1 MKVAIIQEW
10 LTTMG
15 GSEKVVQAIAD
26 LFPTADIFT
35 LVADPKLVKELG
47 FENRKVTTS
56 IIQKLPWGM
65 KKYKTYLPFFPFAI
79 EQFDLSEYDL
89 IISSNHAVAKGV
101 LTTGDQ
107 LHVTYCHSPI
117 RYAWDLHHQYLKEEG
132 LGFNIKGLLA
142 RYFLH
147 RIRIWDFVTASRPD
161 YFVSNSNFI
170 GRRILKV
177 YQKTSTT
184 IYPPIE
190 VDQFVLETKK
200 EDYYVTSSRMV
211 PYKKIDLIVEAFSR
225 MPGRRLIVIGD
236 GPDYKKIKAKA
247 GENIQFTGYL
257 ESSELI
263 LKLQKARAFVFAA
276 VEDFG
281 MLPVEAQA
289 CGTPVIALGKG
300 GSLET
305 VVHGKTGILFPEQT
319 VESLIKAVGQF
330 ETLTF
335 DPLVIRKHAE
345 LFSITMFKKNFYNF
359 IEEKAMVHR
368 PDLKFSPS
376 IVEYT
381 V

>member
-15 GSEKVVQAIAD
+15 GSEKVVQAIAE
-26 LFPTADIFT
+26 LFPQADIFT

-47 FENRKVTTS
+47 FENRKITTS
-56 IIQKLPWGM
+56 IIQKMPWGM
-65 KKYKTYLPFFPFAI
+65 KKYKTYLPLFPFAI
-79 EQFDLSEYDL
+79 EQFDLSGYDL
-89 IISSNHAVAKGV
+89 IISSNHAVSKGV
-101 LTTGDQ
+101 LTTGEQ
-107 LHVTYCHSPI
+107 LHITYCHSPI

-132 LGFNIKGLLA
+132 LGFNVKGILA

-147 RIRIWDFVTASRPD
+147 RIRIWDFISAARPD
-161 YFVSNSNFI
+161 FFISNSNFI
-170 GRRILKV
+170 GKRIFKV
-177 YQKTSTT
+177 YQKHSTT

-190 VDQFVLETKK
+190 VERFSLETEK

-211 PYKKIDLIVEAFSR
+211 PYKKIDLIVEAFSK
-225 MPGRRLIVIGD
+225 MPQRKLVVIGD

-247 GENIQFTGYL
+247 GANIEFTGYL
-257 ESSELI
+257 PFNELI
-263 LKLQKARAFVFAA
+263 LKLQKAKAFVFAA

-305 VVHGKTGILFPEQT
+305 VVHGQTGILFPEQT
-319 VESLIKAVGQF
+319 LESLMVAVDQF
-330 ETLTF
+330 EKSSF

-345 LFSITMFKKNFYNF
+345 SFSIDAFKEQFYSF
-359 IEEKAMVHR
+359 IKEKAASGW
-368 PDLKFSPS
+368 PLLKL
-376 IVEYT
+376 
-381 V
+381 

>member
-15 GSEKVVQAIAD
+15 GSEKVVQAIVELFPNAD
-26 LFPTADIFT
+26 LFT
-35 LVADPKLVKELG
+35 LVADPKLVQELG
-47 FENRKVTTS
+47 FENKKITTS
-56 IIQKLPWGM
+56 IIQRLPWGM
-65 KKYKTYLPFFPFAI
+65 KKYKTYLPLFPFAI

-89 IISSNHAVAKGV
+89 IISSNHAVSKGV
-101 LTTGDQ
+101 LTTSEQ

-117 RYAWDLHHQYLKEEG
+117 RYAWDLHHQYLREEG
-132 LGFNIKGLLA
+132 LGFNIKGILA

-147 RIRIWDFVTASRPD
+147 RIRIWDFISAARPD

-170 GRRILKV
+170 GKRILKV

-190 VDQFVLETKK
+190 IDRFTLETNK

-211 PYKKIDLIVEAFSR
+211 PYKKIDLIVEAFSK
-225 MPGRRLIVIGD
+225 MPGRRLVVIGD
-236 GPDYKKIKAKA
+236 GPDFKKIKAKA
-247 GENIQFTGYL
+247 GANIEFTGYL
-257 ESSELI
+257 KFNELI
-263 LKLQKARAFVFAA
+263 YKLQKARAFVFAA

-305 VVHGKTGILFPEQT
+305 VLHGKTGILFPNQT
-319 VESLIKAVGQF
+319 VGSLMDAVDQF
-330 ETLTF
+330 ETYSF
-335 DPLVIRKHAE
+335 DPLIIRKHAE
-345 LFSITMFKKNFYNF
+345 SFGKVEFKDKFYNF
-359 IEEKAMVHR
+359 IKDKAAVGW
-368 PDLKFSPS
+368 PELKF
-376 IVEYT
+376 
-381 V
+381 